1 MQKDGAD
8 NLWKRLET
16 QLESWMVEATFLE
29 EG

>member
-8 NLWKRLET
+8 NLWERLEV
-16 QLESWMVEATFLE
+16 QLESWMVEASFPE